1 VAVLAESFAVAALK
15 RNSIFIFAAVATGLI
30 SIIFGLGVVRA
41 TLIFRQMTADRPM
54 LVFAL
59 CPVGFAI
66 IVFLTRKV
74 FPGAQGSGIPQATA
88 ALKMHDV
95 ADVDSVL
102 SLRIAVGKFLLTLLG
117 FLVGA
122 SIGKEGPT
130 VQIGC
135 AAMNICGRIGLRRTH
150 ALQRILILA
159 GGAAGITCAF
169 NAPIAGVVFAIE
181 EMARS
186 FNEEQSR
193 AIILAA
199 FASGVTLLVVLGY
212 QPYFGVSRAELP
224 LSWIWLLVPL
234 CALIG
239 GLAGGLFAQILAT
252 PARFMPGPVNRLALR
267 HPVSFAA
274 LCGLLLAIIG
284 FLSHGQ
290 VFDASYGEARDVLL
304 GGVLVPP
311 QFAPLKYLATL
322 VSYLSG
328 IPGGI
333 FAPSLAV
340 GVGLGTEFAHVVPGL
355 PVAAFA
361 MVGMAGYF
369 SGVVQAPLTA
379 TAIVIEMT
387 SNPAM
392 TVPVGI
398 AAILGT
404 LASRVVCK
412 EPVYAAMSH
421 QFLSVLEPKPV
432 VEPEAIVRVLQ
443 PSAAEEEHTSDEVV

>member
-1 VAVLAESFAVAALK
+1 MAALK
-15 RNSIFIFAAVATGLI
+15 RSSIFVFAAVVTGLI

-41 TLIFRQMTADRPM
+41 SLLFGQMTAARPW

-59 CPVGFAI
+59 CPGGFAV
-66 IVFLTRKV
+66 IVFLTRNV

-88 ALKMHDV
+88 ALKMRDV

-102 SLRIAVGKFLLTLLG
+102 SLRIAIGKFLLTLLG

-135 AAMNICGRIGLRRTH
+135 AAMNICGRIGLQRTH
-150 ALQRILILA
+150 ALQRVLILA

-169 NAPIAGVVFAIE
+169 NAPIAGIVFAIE

-199 FASGVTLLVVLGY
+199 FASGVTLLIVLGY
-212 QPYFGVSRAELP
+212 EPYFGISHAALP
-224 LSWIWLLVPL
+224 LSWMWLLVPL
-234 CALIG
+234 CAVVG
-239 GLAGGLFAQILAT
+239 GLAGGVFARILAT
-252 PARFMPGPVNRLALR
+252 PARFMPGLINRFALR
-267 HPVSFAA
+267 SPVGFAA

-290 VFDASYGEARDVLL
+290 VFDASYGQAREGLIR
-304 GGVLVPP
+304 GVLPP
-311 QFAPLKYLATL
+311 SGFAPLKYLATL

-340 GVGLGTEFAHVVPGL
+340 GVGVGTEFAHIVPGL

-392 TVPVGI
+392 TVPVGV

-404 LASRVVCK
+404 LASRLVCK

-421 QFLSVLEPKPV
+421 QFLLV
-432 VEPEAIVRVLQ
+432 VEQKLVVERDALEILPPP
-443 PSAAEEEHTSDEVV
+443 PSEEKEHTPDELV

>member
-1 VAVLAESFAVAALK
+1 MAALK
-15 RNSIFIFAAVATGLI
+15 RNAIFVIAAVVTGLI
-30 SIIFGLGVVRA
+30 SIIFGLGVQRA
-41 TLIFRQMTADRPM
+41 TLIFQQITTERPW

-59 CPVGFAI
+59 CPVGFAV
-66 IVFLTRKV
+66 IVVLTRKV

-88 ALKMHDV
+88 ALRMHNV

-102 SLRIAVGKFLLTLLG
+102 SLRIAIGKFLLTLLG

-135 AAMNICGRIGLRRTH
+135 AAMNICGRIGLQRTH
-150 ALQRILILA
+150 ALQRVLILA

-169 NAPIAGVVFAIE
+169 NAPIAGIVFAIE

-186 FNEEQSR
+186 FDEEQSR
-193 AIILAA
+193 AIIVAA
-199 FASGVTLLVVLGY
+199 FASGVTLLIVLGY
-212 QPYFGVSRAELP
+212 QPYFGISHAGLP
-224 LSWIWLLVPL
+224 LAWIWLLVPV
-234 CALIG
+234 CAVIG
-239 GLAGGLFAQILAT
+239 GVAGGLFAQILAT
-252 PARFMPGPVNRLALR
+252 PVRFMPGPVNRLASR
-267 HPVSFAA
+267 RPVVFAA
-274 LCGLLLAIIG
+274 LCGLLLAVIG
-284 FLSHGQ
+284 FISHGQ
-290 VFDASYGEARDVLL
+290 VFDASYTLAR
-304 GGVLVPP
+304 GGLIGGTLPP
-311 QFAPLKYLATL
+311 LAFAPLKFLATL

-340 GVGLGTEFAHVVPGL
+340 GVGLGTEFARIVPGL

-361 MVGMAGYF
+361 LVGMAGYF
-369 SGVVQAPLTA
+369 SGVVQSPLTA

-392 TVPVGI
+392 TVPVGV

-404 LASRVVCK
+404 LASRLVCK

-421 QFLSVLEPKPV
+421 QFLLVVEPKQM
-432 VEPEAIVRVLQ
+432 VEPEAFGIASE
-443 PSAAEEEHTSDEVV
+443 PPAAAGGHKSDEAVQLTEVPT

>member
-1 VAVLAESFAVAALK
+1 MAALK
-15 RNSIFIFAAVATGLI
+15 RSSIFVFAAVMTGLI
-30 SIIFGLGVVRA
+30 AIIFGLGVVDASRVFGK
-41 TLIFRQMTADRPM
+41 ITAERPW
-54 LVFAL
+54 LVFTL
-59 CPVGFAI
+59 CPVGFAV

-74 FPGAQGSGIPQATA
+74 FPGAQGSGIPQAMA

-135 AAMNICGRIGLRRTH
+135 AAMNICGRIGLQRTP
-150 ALQRILILA
+150 ALQRLLILA

-169 NAPIAGVVFAIE
+169 NAPIAGIVFAFE

-186 FNEEQSR
+186 FDEEQSR
-193 AIILAA
+193 SIILAA
-199 FASGVTLLVVLGY
+199 FASGVTLLIVLGY
-212 QPYFGVSRAELP
+212 EPYFGVSRAGLP
-224 LSWIWLLVPL
+224 LSWMWLLVPL
-234 CALIG
+234 CAVIG

-252 PARFMPGPVNRLALR
+252 PARFMPGLVNRLALR
-267 HPVSFAA
+267 SPVGFAA
-274 LCGLLLAIIG
+274 FCGLLLAIIG

-290 VFDASYGEARDVLL
+290 VFGASYDEAREALMR
-304 GGVLVPP
+304 GVWLPP
-311 QFAPLKYLATL
+311 AFAPLKYLATL

-340 GVGLGTEFAHVVPGL
+340 GVGVGTEFAHIVPGL

-361 MVGMAGYF
+361 MIGMAGYF

-392 TVPVGI
+392 TVPVGV

-404 LASRVVCK
+404 LASRLICK

-421 QFLSVLEPKPV
+421 QFLLVVEHKPV
-432 VEPEAIVRVLQ
+432 VE
-443 PSAAEEEHTSDEVV
+443 STAADTAPRTTTEEEAHTPDEVA

>member
-1 VAVLAESFAVAALK
+1 MAALK
-15 RNSIFIFAAVATGLI
+15 RNSIFVFAAVVTGLI

-41 TLIFRQMTADRPM
+41 SLVFRHITAARPR

-59 CPVGFAI
+59 CPLGFAV
-66 IVFLTRKV
+66 IVLLTRKV

-88 ALKMHDV
+88 ALKMREV

-135 AAMNICGRIGLRRTH
+135 AAMNICGRIGLQRTH
-150 ALQRILILA
+150 ALQRLLILA

-169 NAPIAGVVFAIE
+169 NAPIAGIVFAIE

-193 AIILAA
+193 SIILAA
-199 FASGVTLLVVLGY
+199 FASGVTLLIVLGY
-212 QPYFGVSRAELP
+212 EPYFGVSHAELP
-224 LSWIWLLVPL
+224 LSWVWLLVPL
-234 CALIG
+234 VAVIG
-239 GLAGGLFAQILAT
+239 GLAGGLFAQILAR
-252 PARFMPGPVNRLALR
+252 PARFMPGLVNRFALR
-267 HPVSFAA
+267 SPVGFAA

-290 VFDASYGEARDVLL
+290 VFDASYGQAHDGLI
-304 GGVLVPP
+304 GGVLPP
-311 QFAPLKYLATL
+311 PEFAPLKYLATL

-340 GVGLGTEFAHVVPGL
+340 GVGVGTEFAHIVPGL

-361 MVGMAGYF
+361 MVGMASYF

-404 LASRVVCK
+404 LASRLICK

-421 QFLSVLEPKPV
+421 QFLLV
-432 VEPEAIVRVLQ
+432 VEQKPMVEPDAADIAPPQ
-443 PSAAEEEHTSDEVV
+443 PPTAEKAHTPREVV

>member
-1 VAVLAESFAVAALK
+1 MAALK
-15 RNSIFIFAAVATGLI
+15 RNSIFVFAAVVTGLI

-41 TLIFRQMTADRPM
+41 SLIFRQMTATRPW

-59 CPVGFAI
+59 CPVGFAV

-88 ALKMHDV
+88 ALKMHNV

-135 AAMNICGRIGLRRTH
+135 AAMNICGRMGLQRTQ
-150 ALQRILILA
+150 ALQRVLILA

-169 NAPIAGVVFAIE
+169 NAPIAGIVFAIE

-193 AIILAA
+193 SIILAA
-199 FASGVTLLVVLGY
+199 FASGVTLLIVLGY
-212 QPYFGVSRAELP
+212 EPYFGVSRAELP
-224 LSWIWLLVPL
+224 LSWMWLLVPL
-234 CALIG
+234 CAVIG
-239 GLAGGLFAQILAT
+239 GLAGGTFAQVLAT
-252 PARFMPGPVNRLALR
+252 PARFMPGLVNRFALR
-267 HPVSFAA
+267 RPVGFAA

-284 FLSHGQ
+284 FFSHGQ
-290 VFDASYGEARDVLL
+290 VFDASYGQAREGLIS
-304 GGVLVPP
+304 GVLPP
-311 QFAPLKYLATL
+311 PAFAPLKYLATL

-340 GVGLGTEFAHVVPGL
+340 GVGVGTEFAHIVPGL

-392 TVPVGI
+392 TVPVGV

-404 LASRVVCK
+404 LASRLVCK

-421 QFLSVLEPKPV
+421 QFLLV
-432 VEPEAIVRVLQ
+432 VEHKPLIE
-443 PSAAEEEHTSDEVV
+443 PDAADIAALPLPTAEKEHAPDEVV